1 MLFLEQLAERR
12 IEEAI
17 ARGQFDH
24 LPGAG
29 RPLPAEDDLPGV
41 PPELRLAYRIL
52 KNAGYVPEE
61 VSLRR
66 EIADLGQLLKQC
78 TDDGL
83 AAQTRRRLYSL
94 LERLGQL
101 RGSSLLAEAQYF
113 RKLAEKVEGR

>member
-83 AAQTRRRLYSL
+83 AAQARRRLYGL

-101 RGSSLLAEAQYF
+101 RGSSLLAEVQYF
-113 RKLAEKVEGR
+113 RKLAEKLEGR